1 MLIPILIV
9 VLTAMVAMRLSAR
22 KVSTVVSRSDIPPS
36 DYGKAMMNKTTLTRR
51 IVTGM
56 LVAALTAGCASSP
69 TQQST
74 GEYIDDSA
82 ITVWVKTA
90 IYNDPTLKTGQIGV
104 ESYKGVVQLS
114 GFVDSKQAVAKATQ
128 VASSV
133 KGVKAVKNN
142 LIVK

>member
-1 MLIPILIV
+1 M
-9 VLTAMVAMRLSAR
+9 T
-22 KVSTVVSRSDIPPS
+22 
-36 DYGKAMMNKTTLTRR
+36 NKTTLIRC
-51 IVTGM
+51 IVTGI
-56 LVAALTAGCASSP
+56 LAAGLTAGCASSP

-104 ESYKGVVQLS
+104 ESYNGVVQLS

-128 VASSV
+128 VTSSV